1 MFFTGITSLTP
12 EGRVSRGHQAR
23 SLFRRRD
30 TKTEATGG
38 QSVSGSFLVSPTDI
52 NLHLVLVIKYMISL
66 AIASAL
72 EDFNS
77 PKTYSLVPPDE
88 ADGDW
93 NNSHVFLSC
102 RQL

>member
-1 MFFTGITSLTP
+1 MNHFAEQRVTSYTP
-12 EGRVSRGHQAR
+12 ALNLHIS
-23 SLFRRRD
+23 D
-30 TKTEATGG
+30 PM
-38 QSVSGSFLVSPTDI
+38 SVSGSFLVSPTDI

-93 NNSHVFLSC
+93 NNSHVFLSFASLYLLVRKGQFC
-102 RQL
+102 

>member
-1 MFFTGITSLTP
+1 MNHFAEQRVTSYTP
-12 EGRVSRGHQAR
+12 ALNLHIS
-23 SLFRRRD
+23 D
-30 TKTEATGG
+30 PK
-38 QSVSGSFLVSPTDI
+38 SVSGSFLVSPTDI
-52 NLHLVLVIKYMISL
+52 SLHLVLIIKYMISL
-66 AIASAL
+66 AIDSAL
-72 EDFNS
+72 EDFNF